1 MRAIL
6 VNSEK
11 NYIAYGNE
19 QYQTKNTEG
28 FDVAP
33 HATIEVLIKSK
44 GTESHGS
51 TLYLWRYPCFEC
63 AKAIVYAGIR
73 KVVYKHEDN
82 SDPTRSEAQLLLEHS
97 DIEIVK
103 NPDLDF

>member
-6 VNSEK
+6 VNSSK
-11 NYIAYGNE
+11 NYVAYGSE
-19 QYQTKNTEG
+19 QFQHQSEE
-28 FDVAP
+28 FDITP
-33 HATIEVLIKSK
+33 HASIEVLIKSK
-44 GTESHGS
+44 GTESVGG

-73 KVVYKHEDN
+73 KIVYKYEDN
-82 SDPTRSEAQLLLEHS
+82 ADPTRSEAQLLLEHS
-97 DIEIVK
+97 NVEVVK